1 MAVTKLSTDIL
12 KTLAKRQ
19 QDAHKGSFGNVVV
32 VGGDYGMPGAA
43 RIAAEAALRV
53 GAGLVTVLTRKEH
66 VAPVVSGR
74 PELLCY
80 GVEESDSVIDK
91 VLARA
96 TVVVLGPG
104 LGQSSWSKYLY
115 DKVLALAV
123 PKVVDADAL
132 NLLAADDASRQ
143 ATSWVLTPHPGEA
156 GRLLNLS
163 IQDVQSAREDSIKA
177 LQLKYGGT
185 IVLKGHGTLIT
196 ADGKDIKMCAY
207 GNPGMATAG
216 MGDLLSGVIAGLLA
230 QGLDSLK
237 AAQLGVLRHAM
248 AGDKVIAK
256 TGKVSA
262 LAMDLLGE
270 V

>member
-1 MAVTKLSTDIL
+1 MVVTTLSPDIL

-19 QDAHKGSFGNVVV
+19 KDAHKGSFGNVVV
-32 VGGDYGMPGAA
+32 VGGDYGMPGAV

-66 VAPVVSGR
+66 VVPVVSGR

-80 GVEESDSVIDK
+80 GVVEGDSVIDK

-115 DKVLALAV
+115 NKVLSLSV

-132 NLLAADDASRQ
+132 NLLAADGTSRQ
-143 ATSWVLTPHPGEA
+143 ATNWILTPHPGEA
-156 GRLLNLS
+156 GRLLNLGIKD
-163 IQDVQSAREDSIKA
+163 IQSSREDSIKA
-177 LQLKYGGT
+177 LHAKYSGT
-185 IVLKGHGTLIT
+185 TVLKGHGTLIT
-196 ADGKDIKMCAY
+196 ADGKDIKICPA

-230 QGLDSLK
+230 QGLDTFQ

-256 TGKVSA
+256 TGKVSV